1 LELIKEWKMLVYI
14 NEKERY
20 KDKDVLVREKCF
32 LLNRRGLPLLTFIGI
47 TKTQHNST
55 VQYNTGKKQLTKGT
69 KKGRGKTEKKNSH
82 EIEMSHNFMSWA

>member
-1 LELIKEWKMLVYI
+1 LLFALELIKEWKMLVYI

-20 KDKDVLVREKCF
+20 KDKDVEKCF

-47 TKTQHNST
+47 TKTQQYST

-69 KKGRGKTEKKNSH
+69 KKGRGKTEKKTV
-82 EIEMSHNFMSWA
+82 MRLK

>member
-1 LELIKEWKMLVYI
+1 MFFIKQKGSPPTDFYWNNKNPTVQY
-14 NEKERY
+14 
-20 KDKDVLVREKCF
+20 
-32 LLNRRGLPLLTFIGI
+32 
-47 TKTQHNST
+47 ST